1 MSERN
6 GKEQTR
12 TLGQQKK
19 GELKKAWGPNEG
31 KRKKKPKAHP
41 GGSGTAIGVHLNG

>member
-6 GKEQTR
+6 GKKRTR

-19 GELKKAWGPNEG
+19 GELKKGKGTSEG
-31 KRKKKPKAHP
+31 KRKTKPKAHP
-41 GGSGTAIGVHLNG
+41 GG